1 MENDTSEDRGE
12 TRMPLKDKIKNAFK
26 RFFGA
31 VLEVLKKFFLI
42 QRPETN
48 GFSER
53 SAKTVRVIRTAV
65 CVILGFLVL
74 YYGYLMIL
82 KGPAYRREAYEV
94 QNRTF
99 VTKAKRGNIYDA
111 SGNALAITIDTATVS
126 VSRKEINEYG
136 SEKYKDGDLE
146 DYRKL
151 VARGLSDILDINY
164 DKILEGLRT
173 EGNYWNVATDVAV
186 EKGEEV
192 KAWVTANKLKGI
204 SVDSDTAR
212 YYPYGSLASHVLGFT
227 GVDDKGLVCGIE
239 VALNEELSGRDGRV
253 VAKVE
258 QNGNAITG
266 EMREVIEELQNG
278 YSAKLTVETGVQAIV
293 EEVLDEAV
301 RDFGALEG
309 GAAIVMDPSTGSV
322 LAMASNPSFDLND
335 PMEVPEGLQN
345 KYFYEPPEDAD
356 GNSFLQDF
364 IWRNRAL
371 ASAYEP
377 GSTFKAF
384 TASIALEENVV
395 GVEETVSDDPLSLAG
410 WTIHCSTGKATNGH
424 GNETFRL
431 AVANSCNPV
440 MARVAL
446 RTGVDTFYRYV
457 RSFGFMNKTNILL
470 SGEMVGLMHT
480 DPSEIDLAVTAFGQ
494 RFTITPIQLATAY
507 CAIANGGTLYEPRVV
522 ESLLDENGNV
532 VRSYPPKEV
541 RQVISSTTSKT
552 VLELLEGVVSIGTG
566 GRAYVTGYKVAG
578 KTGTSETVDTERTG
592 RYVVSFCA
600 VAPSD
605 RPEIVVLVML
615 DHPTMGDVSGSRMGA
630 WAAGKIIKKVLEY
643 KQVKKI
649 YTEDDF
655 ARVRNVY
662 YADDLSG
669 QTFIDAMNWVKTS
682 SRLYNVVV
690 VGEMTDNAVVKK
702 QYPAAGV
709 YTAREG
715 TLVLY
720 LTDDED
726 AGPGYVK
733 VPNVVGLNLC
743 EAQNVISAA
752 ELNMDC
758 RGGDIITWQSI
769 EPGEDVLK
777 GTVIIMKSRNA
788 EPGEIEYAG

>member
-12 TRMPLKDKIKNAFK
+12 TRTPLKDKIKNAFK

-335 PMEVPEGLQN
+335 PMEVPEGIQT
-345 KYFYEPPEDAD
+345 
-356 GNSFLQDF
+356 Q
-364 IWRNRAL
+364 
-371 ASAYEP
+371 
-377 GSTFKAF
+377 
-384 TASIALEENVV
+384 
-395 GVEETVSDDPLSLAG
+395 
-410 WTIHCSTGKATNGH
+410 
-424 GNETFRL
+424 
-431 AVANSCNPV
+431 VAQH
-440 MARVAL
+440 VA
-446 RTGVDTFYRYV
+446 
-457 RSFGFMNKTNILL
+457 
-470 SGEMVGLMHT
+470 E
-480 DPSEIDLAVTAFGQ
+480 
-494 RFTITPIQLATAY
+494 
-507 CAIANGGTLYEPRVV
+507 
-522 ESLLDENGNV
+522 
-532 VRSYPPKEV
+532 
-541 RQVISSTTSKT
+541 
-552 VLELLEGVVSIGTG
+552 
-566 GRAYVTGYKVAG
+566 
-578 KTGTSETVDTERTG
+578 
-592 RYVVSFCA
+592 
-600 VAPSD
+600 
-605 RPEIVVLVML
+605 
-615 DHPTMGDVSGSRMGA
+615 
-630 WAAGKIIKKVLEY
+630 
-643 KQVKKI
+643 
-649 YTEDDF
+649 
-655 ARVRNVY
+655 
-662 YADDLSG
+662 
-669 QTFIDAMNWVKTS
+669 QT
-682 SRLYNVVV
+682 
-690 VGEMTDNAVVKK
+690 
-702 QYPAAGV
+702 
-709 YTAREG
+709 
-715 TLVLY
+715 
-720 LTDDED
+720 
-726 AGPGYVK
+726 
-733 VPNVVGLNLC
+733 
-743 EAQNVISAA
+743 
-752 ELNMDC
+752 
-758 RGGDIITWQSI
+758 RGG
-769 EPGEDVLK
+769 
-777 GTVIIMKSRNA
+777 VIGF
-788 EPGEIEYAG
+788 P